1 MDINRRGP
9 EGGSEGQGAEPRALR
24 FEVAGGNYRLVA
36 AFDFRR
42 QIAFV
47 KFIGTH
53 PEYDR
58 IDALKV
64 SQF

>member
-1 MDINRRGP
+1 MRHMACF
-9 EGGSEGQGAEPRALR
+9 GSLKSSR
-24 FEVAGGNYRLVA
+24 FCVAKR
-36 AFDFRR
+36 FRR

-53 PEYDR
+53 ADHDR